1 MYITHT
7 EWKSSIQVYCSVL
20 FSVFAELCSCQHSHF
35 RTLISLPKN
44 NSPVCISHHSQTP
57 FLFPWQPPIYFLCL
71 WNCLFW
77 TFCIK
82 ESSNIW
88 SFMCDFSVGQSNWD
102 GSQLWGGGQCLF
114 SGVSC
119 MGLSCWGVDS
129 ITHFW
134 RVTLPSPPP
143 QCSQPF
149 CSLLPSLTKLGC
161 PAGL

>member
-88 SFMCDFSVGQSNWD
+88 SFMCDFS
-102 GSQLWGGGQCLF
+102 SQYVFKLLSYSMYLYFANFYSKQYSMDIVDHILLINSSVFGHLIAST
-114 SGVSC
+114 SGY
-119 MGLSCWGVDS
+119 
-129 ITHFW
+129 HE
-134 RVTLPSPPP
+134 
-143 QCSQPF
+143 
-149 CSLLPSLTKLGC
+149 
-161 PAGL
+161 